1 VKFAARFRI
10 VGGLITFFTVVGNNV
25 LQEKTNMHDS
35 DDVPH
40 YFDDGSESASALVFQ
55 RRRLLYRPGPFGI
68 RLESWYEPGLG
79 DPLIGSAG
87 GSPGFVI
94 VPNAIQA
101 QNSSDLGKT
110 VNARSRLG
118 STTIPGLE
126 CEYFVDGGILW
137 VPFGASIY
145 WDWPDKQAAN
155 NGTLSHSRE
164 SWDGEFGTGTS
175 SGLCFT
181 RYLANNQVIALSRRV
196 RRAVCSSPFGILAL
210 PGGLVMSSG
219 VLPVTLAGGL
229 TVQMLF
235 TVGIDARVTA
245 LPVTFYY
252 TF

>member
-1 VKFAARFRI
+1 M
-10 VGGLITFFTVVGNNV
+10 
-25 LQEKTNMHDS
+25 EKELVMQDLEE
-35 DDVPH
+35 PH
-40 YFDDGSESASALVFQ
+40 YFDDGSESVAANIFT
-55 RRRLLYRPGPFGI
+55 RKRLLWRPGPFGI

-94 VPNAIQA
+94 VPNATQTQGA
-101 QNSSDLGKT
+101 SDVGKT

-118 STTIPGLE
+118 SSTIPGLE

-137 VPFGASIY
+137 VPFGATIY

-155 NGTLSHSRE
+155 NGTVSHSRE

-175 SGLCFT
+175 SGLSFT